1 MNNREYVEDAVIV
14 GDEEDKT
21 LDEVVESF
29 NRGKIIYSNMESPK
43 LYKQGRKLDTK
54 ENIVPNEMG
63 SKHHLIYF
71 EGTKKYRSVFRA
83 MRRGRVEDTG
93 DVYPKRP
100 FNNRKTTNKRGV
112 ECREANELKKI
123 IHNDIKHYRA
133 KLANQSI

>member
-14 GDEEDKT
+14 EEIDENPVKERPK
-21 LDEVVESF
+21 
-29 NRGKIIYSNMESPK
+29 K
-43 LYKQGRKLDTK
+43 LYKQGRKLDITD
-54 ENIVPNEMG
+54 NLIPNEMG
-63 SKHHLIYF
+63 SKHNLIYF
-71 EGTKKYRSVFRA
+71 EGIKKYRSVFRA

-133 KLANQSI
+133 KLANQSV